1 LESTWPPNRLPEP
14 VKIERLGPGDD
25 KRVID
30 AGHLFDDPPRK
41 AAVSRFLA
49 DPTHHL
55 LIAYLGEDPV
65 GFVSGIE
72 VTHPDKGT
80 EMFLYELGV
89 DSGHRHHGIGTALV
103 EQLADLARSK
113 GCYGMWVLVDDENEA
128 ASATYRKA
136 HGDVE
141 SQPLMFSWRF
151 SRKSEGSSTL
161 PEPSW
166 TGPDSS

>member
-1 LESTWPPNRLPEP
+1 VQLELTWPPNRLQEP
-14 VKIERLGPGDD
+14 VKIESLGPGDD
-25 KRVID
+25 KRVME

-41 AAVSRFLA
+41 EAVARFLA

-55 LIAYLGEDPV
+55 LIAYLGDDPV
-65 GFVSGIE
+65 GFVSGVE

-103 EQLADLARSK
+103 EQLAELAKSK

-128 ASATYRKA
+128 AAATYRKT

-151 SRKSEGSSTL
+151 
-161 PEPSW
+161 
-166 TGPDSS
+166 